1 MSFDQCGDLA
11 IITAAQEITFPE
23 AEHGAIIDLKAK
35 RNDFVIQRSPVTEA
49 HLCPRVAPE
58 IRRQDPPDF
67 ENRPPGGSETVSRK
81 LSEVLLYTAIQP
93 FEKSE
98 VKYPLL
104 THCFA
109 PGLVDGHEERPMKR
123 FMLLAAL
130 ALSGCTGIPEGIEP
144 VDDFELE
151 PYLGTWYEIARLD
164 HSFERGL
171 SNVTANY
178 SLREDGG
185 VVVLNRGFR
194 NEKGEWDEAE
204 GKAYFIGDPS
214 IGRLKVSFFGP
225 FYGAYNV
232 FELGDNY
239 EYSMVAGPDR
249 SYLWILAREPRLPQA
264 MLDELLSKAEAAGY
278 DTSELIFVEHDR
290 AP

>member
-1 MSFDQCGDLA
+1 MRRL
-11 IITAAQEITFPE
+11 
-23 AEHGAIIDLKAK
+23 
-35 RNDFVIQRSPVTEA
+35 VV
-49 HLCPRVAPE
+49 VALL
-58 IRRQDPPDF
+58 
-67 ENRPPGGSETVSRK
+67 V
-81 LSEVLLYTAIQP
+81 LSA
-93 FEKSE
+93 
-98 VKYPLL
+98 
-104 THCFA
+104 CA
-109 PGLVDGHEERPMKR
+109 
-123 FMLLAAL
+123 
-130 ALSGCTGIPEGIEP
+130 GIPEGIEP
-144 VDDFELE
+144 VENFELE

-164 HSFERGL
+164 HSFQRGM

-204 GKAYFIGDPS
+204 GKAYFVGDPG

-239 EYSMVAGPDR
+239 EYAMVAGPDH

-264 MLDELLSKAEAAGY
+264 ILDELLSKAEAAGY
-278 DTSELIFVEHDR
+278 DTSKLILVEHDR
-290 AP
+290 TP